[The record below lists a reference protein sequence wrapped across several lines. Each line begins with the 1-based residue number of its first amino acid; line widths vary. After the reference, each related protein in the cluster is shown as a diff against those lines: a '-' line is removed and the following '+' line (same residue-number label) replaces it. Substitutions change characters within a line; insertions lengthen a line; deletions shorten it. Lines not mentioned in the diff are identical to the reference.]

1 MDTDEV
7 LGISI
12 IVIIVGTAICFS
24 GFFCIQML
32 KVPYHPYVGP
42 ETISSEAEMTE
53 GLV

>member
-7 LGISI
+7 LGIS
-12 IVIIVGTAICFS
+12 VIAFVVGTAICCS

-32 KVPYHPYVGP
+32 RVPYHPYVAP